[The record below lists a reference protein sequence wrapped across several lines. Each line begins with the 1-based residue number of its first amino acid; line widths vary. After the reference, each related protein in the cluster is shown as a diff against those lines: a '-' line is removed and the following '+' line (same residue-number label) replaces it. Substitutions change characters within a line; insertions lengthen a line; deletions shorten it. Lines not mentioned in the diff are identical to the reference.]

1 MEWLI
6 RLINSTPKKITSRLS
21 GIFMYFC
28 IINLKMAEVQI
39 YPLMGFVIGV
49 EYLNSFE
56 DNTMK
61 SIDIY
66 FLMIGISFRWN

>member
-1 MEWLI
+1 
-6 RLINSTPKKITSRLS
+6 
-21 GIFMYFC
+21 
-28 IINLKMAEVQI
+28 MAEVQI

>member
-1 MEWLI
+1 
-6 RLINSTPKKITSRLS
+6 
-21 GIFMYFC
+21 MYFC

-66 FLMIGISFRWN
+66 LLNQSQPV